1 MKNFNFNKV
10 FFVFVIILLSINTYL
25 TAVTVTETSDSDFG
39 DGYSVQTDTLTVLGS
54 IQLSTTAS
62 PSWYNNDWTYRKA
75 ITVTNPNTH
84 AIVNFQ
90 IWVPTGTSS
99 GQVDL
104 DTAVNFGKMQ
114 SNQGDVRFTSSNG
127 TTLLNYW
134 IQPST
139 ITATLGKTLGFW
151 VKVSSIAKNSGTDI
165 IYMYYG
171 NASTGT
177 TSNFDNTMEKL
188 STSTAANVYDTR
200 LRALYN
206 LDNSQIESELI
217 PDGGFEQWT
226 SATNLTNWDENNANG
241 TTRKIDQVTNPR
253 KGGSNSV
260 KISAV
265 GNDGTTDIYLS
276 TGIQVQSNRCYQ
288 INYWLEYVTRTQGKM
303 HVGMWQGGAVISSST
318 IDSRFISMTTGYYTL
333 RATATATG
341 WAEIRIVMSRET
353 NAVAYIDDISV
364 RYSTPMFTDAS
375 SYGINGHF
383 VMGSSD
389 NQLHGAPSFN
399 GYDGGRCGDISTD
412 TVRFATGDSVSGL
425 ATNMCFLNAD
435 TNVSNLNLDSAITL
449 EAWGTMRS
457 SVPAGDYSSLW
468 AVKEGGWGI
477 YPVNTS
483 GADFGIDGKIRTAN
497 GGGAGI
503 SGYLYFNAGGNY
515 KASVN
520 QWYHIVMT
528 YSQATGK
535 LIGYVNGQKFSEVDS
550 LGGIIDDTHD
560 AVLKI
565 GHTLSGMVDGVAIY
579 NVAISSR
586 EVTAHY
592 WRHRYAELTP
602 TCSIGS
608 EQPKYYS
615 GGSYSSSVIFTGVD
629 SSSMTLVWFSSTAV
643 SGGQINLQVRASDTQ
658 FYEADGTP
666 SWVDVNGSSD
676 TMITAIG
683 KYMQYRSTFS
693 TVYST
698 VTAVLNDVTIEYSTV
713 TVPSAPTGL
722 YATDVT
728 SGSVTW
734 NWTDTNSAGN
744 SKQEEGY
751 KIYSSTGGSYTGLTA
766 LDITSKNEINLSSNT
781 LYSRYVQ
788 AYNSAGSSNSVVVS
802 TYTLASPP
810 NNLILNILYRS
821 SATISWD
828 DVGATQYSV
837 ERAVGPSSPGTWSV
851 INSTPLVGYT
861 YTGLLGETTY
871 WFRVKSYNN
880 SGVLTA
886 TASNIVSTV
895 TVPLPPT
902 GFTASQISTS
912 SIMWSWKDN
921 SNFDNGYRVYASTDG
936 ILKTLSANVTYWT
949 ETNKMSNTLHSRY
962 VVAYNASE
970 SNYSNVI
977 SSYTLANSPTN
988 LVMNTLYRSS
998 ATISWDNVGATR
1010 YLIERSLGV
1019 SSPDSWQTLNSTP
1032 TPGYTDTGLS
1042 GETTYWYR
1050 VKSYNADDLINET
1063 ASNIISTITV
1073 TAAPTGFKASQISTG
1088 SIMWSWEDNS
1098 NAEIGYRVYATT
1110 DGIIKTLSTA
1120 GATYWL
1126 ETNMQPN
1133 TQYSRYAVAYNASE
1147 SDISNVISSYTLAN
1161 SPTNLVMNTLYRSS
1175 ATISWD
1181 NVGATRY
1188 AIERSTGDVTAVNWQ
1203 YIIQWAD
1210 NIIATNYTDT
1220 LLSSETTYWYRVKSY
1235 NTEGIMNITSSNII
1249 STITVPSAVSG
1260 FTCNLVSTSS
1270 IMWSWSDNS
1279 NIEDGYYIKTSTSGI
1294 IKTFVSETTYW
1305 QETGLQP
1312 NTQYSRYAVAYNANE
1327 SEASTTI
1334 STYTLATSPI
1344 SLTASV
1350 INMSSATL
1358 SWSGNGTR
1366 YAIERSANGTS
1377 WSYIKQWADAVTDT
1391 IYTDTGL
1398 TVNATYYYRI
1408 RAYNGDGIITDSSS
1422 VVTIKTLKKEQKP
1435 AVPGSI
1441 VIYLINGQ
1449 TSAVPGDTIRLTATA
1464 EAGSSIYSMIVKD
1477 QNGNILSQ
1485 WIEPAGEVAQ
1495 PPISLLNV
1503 EISDSGE
1510 IIANI
1515 LLGDIASKYPM
1526 VNGIKVE
1533 VTVEDQYDNISEPG
1547 SSNLI
1552 NVSFGENKITLYNN
1566 LFNPKTNVTTLRY
1579 DLIQSGNVKI
1589 DVYTL
1594 NGEKVKTLIN
1604 ENKDT
1609 GVYWATWDGKDTDG
1623 DYVAS
1628 GIYLVHIKGPDSY
1641 SETKKVCVI
1650 K

>member
-1 MKNFNFNKV
+1 MEYV
-10 FFVFVIILLSINTYL
+10 SR
-25 TAVTVTETSDSDFG
+25 S
-39 DGYSVQTDTLTVLGS
+39 QGS
-54 IQLSTTAS
+54 IQ
-62 PSWYNNDWTYRKA
+62 
-75 ITVTNPNTH
+75 
-84 AIVNFQ
+84 
-90 IWVPTGTSS
+90 
-99 GQVDL
+99 
-104 DTAVNFGKMQ
+104 
-114 SNQGDVRFTSSNG
+114 
-127 TTLLNYW
+127 
-134 IQPST
+134 
-139 ITATLGKTLGFW
+139 
-151 VKVSSIAKNSGTDI
+151 
-165 IYMYYG
+165 
-171 NASTGT
+171 
-177 TSNFDNTMEKL
+177 
-188 STSTAANVYDTR
+188 
-200 LRALYN
+200 
-206 LDNSQIESELI
+206 
-217 PDGGFEQWT
+217 
-226 SATNLTNWDENNANG
+226 
-241 TTRKIDQVTNPR
+241 
-253 KGGSNSV
+253 
-260 KISAV
+260 
-265 GNDGTTDIYLS
+265 
-276 TGIQVQSNRCYQ
+276 
-288 INYWLEYVTRTQGKM
+288 
-303 HVGMWQGGAVISSST
+303 VGMWQGGSAINYTT
-318 IDSRFISMTTGYYTL
+318 IDKALISMNTGYYTL

-341 WAEIRIVMSRET
+341 WAEIRIRMDNET
-353 NAVAYIDDISV
+353 NGVAYIDDISV

-383 VMGSSD
+383 AFGQG
-389 NQLHGAPSFN
+389 NQLNGSPSFN
-399 GYDGGRCGDISTD
+399 GFDGGRCGDISTE
-412 TVRFATGDSVSGL
+412 TVRFSNGDSVSGM
-425 ATNMCFLNAD
+425 ATPQNCLLSAD
-435 TNVSNLNLDSAITL
+435 TNISDLNLNSAITL

-457 SVPAGDYSSLW
+457 SVPANNYTSLW

-477 YPVNTS
+477 YPEHVDGS
-483 GADFGIDGKIRTAN
+483 DFTINGKIKVAN
-497 GGGAGI
+497 
-503 SGYLYFNAGGNY
+503 SGSWQYLSAGGEY
-515 KASVN
+515 KGNIN

-528 YSQATGK
+528 YSQANSK
-535 LIGYVNGQKFSEVDS
+535 LIGYVNGNKFSEQTTP
-550 LGGIIDDTHD
+550 GGIINDVHD
-560 AVLKI
+560 IDFDFAVL
-565 GHTLSGMVDGVAIY
+565 LAGMVDGVAIY

-828 DVGATQYSV
+828 D
-837 ERAVGPSSPGTWSV
+837 
-851 INSTPLVGYT
+851 
-861 YTGLLGETTY
+861 
-871 WFRVKSYNN
+871 
-880 SGVLTA
+880 
-886 TASNIVSTV
+886 
-895 TVPLPPT
+895 
-902 GFTASQISTS
+902 
-912 SIMWSWKDN
+912 
-921 SNFDNGYRVYASTDG
+921 
-936 ILKTLSANVTYWT
+936 
-949 ETNKMSNTLHSRY
+949 
-962 VVAYNASE
+962 
-970 SNYSNVI
+970 
-977 SSYTLANSPTN
+977 
-988 LVMNTLYRSS
+988 
-998 ATISWDNVGATR
+998 VGATR